1 MDTVSISREREDAE
15 IPDSSTTEGPSQ
27 EAPQRYV
34 DSGLIRLIV
43 GASVF
48 VSERKSFK
56 WLFLRINRNNERAAL
71 RCLNIRPTWLLFT
84 SETYYSLR

>member
-34 DSGLIRLIV
+34 DSGLIGLIV

-56 WLFLRINRNNERAAL
+56 WLFCE
-71 RCLNIRPTWLLFT
+71 
-84 SETYYSLR
+84 